1 MDRKRATSSINS
13 GLILAGIAVGIF
25 GLTFLA
31 AIIYIG

>member
-1 MDRKRATSSINS
+1 MDRKRASSSINA
-13 GLILAGIAVGIF
+13 GLIYAGIAVGLF